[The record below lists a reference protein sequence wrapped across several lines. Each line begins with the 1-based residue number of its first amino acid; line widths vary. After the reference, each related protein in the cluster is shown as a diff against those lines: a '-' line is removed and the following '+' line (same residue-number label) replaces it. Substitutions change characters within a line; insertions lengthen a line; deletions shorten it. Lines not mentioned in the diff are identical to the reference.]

1 MENINIEF
9 SSTDLEQLKTLISE
23 FQSYYED
30 EKEWDFDDLD
40 SQRLIAVEIVDILNN
55 ALPER

>member
-1 MENINIEF
+1 MENIKIEF

-40 SQRLIAVEIVDILNN
+40 NQRLIAVEIVDILNN
-55 ALPER
+55 ALPEK